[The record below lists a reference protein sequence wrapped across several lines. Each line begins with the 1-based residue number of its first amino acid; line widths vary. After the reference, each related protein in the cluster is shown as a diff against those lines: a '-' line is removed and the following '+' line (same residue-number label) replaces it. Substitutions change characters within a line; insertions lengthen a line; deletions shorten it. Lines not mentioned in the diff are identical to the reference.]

1 MTGLNNK
8 ILAITRNENEAREFS
23 RIVSAEGGRAIALPT
38 IEIVPQGPRAV
49 ENFLGMLRKGRYD
62 YCAFMSSQAVNVLF
76 GLASA
81 EQFLPALGSTEIIA
95 VGPKTRT
102 SLEERGVT
110 VKLVP
115 AKFSSRGLVKMLSG
129 MQPSGKKII
138 IPRSGAAG
146 DSSKQAL
153 TRLGLEVDEIPMYT
167 VRASRPSAIW
177 REFSSLLHQQNVDA
191 VIFTSASSVES
202 FFEIMSTISDG
213 RQPLGSLTKVISLGP
228 FTSRKLKSK
237 NVQYSE
243 AEEHTVEGA
252 LNVAR
257 RVGPV

>member
-1 MTGLNNK
+1 MTGLKNK
-8 ILAITRNENEAREFS
+8 ILAITRNETEAREFS
-23 RIVSAEGGRAIALPT
+23 RIVTAEGGMAIALPT

-49 ENFLGMLRKGRYD
+49 EDFLGMLQKGRYD

-81 EQFLPALGSTEIIA
+81 EQILPALGSTEVIA
-95 VGPKTRT
+95 VGPKTRA
-102 SLEERGVT
+102 SLEERGVI
-110 VKLVP
+110 VRFVP

-146 DSSKQAL
+146 DSSKKAL
-153 TRLGLEVDEIPMYT
+153 THLGMEVDEIPMYT

-177 REFSSLLHQQNVDA
+177 LEFSSLLRQQKVDA
-191 VIFTSASSVES
+191 IIFTSASSVEF
-202 FFEIMSTISDG
+202 FFEIMSRITDG
-213 RQPLGSLTKVISLGP
+213 RLRLDSLTKVISLGP
-228 FTSRKLKSK
+228 FTSRKLNSK

-243 AEEHTVEGA
+243 AQVHTVEGA
-252 LNVAR
+252 LDVAR